1 MFIDYKPQNIRFIWG
16 KSKIA
21 KQANVFSLFKL
32 TESLITENESFAL
45 IQGKTTTT
53 KIQNICK

>member
-1 MFIDYKPQNIRFIWG
+1 MWG

-45 IQGKTTTT
+45 IQGKTTTR
-53 KIQNICK
+53 KVQNICK